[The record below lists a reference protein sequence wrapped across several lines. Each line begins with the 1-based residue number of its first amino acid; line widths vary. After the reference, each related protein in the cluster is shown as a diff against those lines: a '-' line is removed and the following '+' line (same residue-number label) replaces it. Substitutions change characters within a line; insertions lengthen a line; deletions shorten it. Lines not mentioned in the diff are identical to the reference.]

1 MEMPPILREAK
12 TRVKRALRVTTD
24 SSGACL
30 ISIMLKIYP
39 RESTAPDRLKC
50 TSMYAIILNPL
61 PSKQDSLTN
70 RSDTGG
76 LQ

>member
-12 TRVKRALRVTTD
+12 TQEKQALSVTTD
-24 SSGACL
+24 SSGAYL

-39 RESTAPDRLKC
+39 RESTAPDGLKC
-50 TSMYAIILNPL
+50 ALMYAIILNPL
-61 PSKQDSLTN
+61 PLKRDSLTN
-70 RSDTGG
+70 RFNTGG